1 MSAVVLETTATEI
14 LVFRI
19 ADCAFRAGGNADP
32 VEITPCFVQY
42 RPARDKLNRL
52 LGANLHTF
60 TTAAAELMVNNDSH
74 NDYLI
79 SSCADRQVHILVKST
94 NSGQGVKAAKK
105 IERNSMQ
112 ILVFS
117 YLLCYF
123 LLFAEHATG
132 PAGTELAVTTFSAT
146 GTGPACSCGIVFQ
159 PGFDKQPGAG
169 IGFIV
174 NDPEFG

>member
-117 YLLCYF
+117 YLLCYLSAIRGAYHRTSRHRTGHHNF
-123 LLFAEHATG
+123 LHSRDRSSMLLRHH
-132 PAGTELAVTTFSAT
+132 FSARLRQT
-146 GTGPACSCGIVFQ
+146 VWHEDRLHRQ
-159 PGFDKQPGAG
+159 
-169 IGFIV
+169 
-174 NDPEFG
+174 